1 MSPPPGQPTTAPVQ
15 PPPVVTPPATE
26 QVLRRIGSQP
36 GIGPLRQSVAA
47 LLQEYPSAAAVRV
60 RFTVFL
66 EQGAGDLSALPSAY
80 RGSLSGPGSI
90 TLEIAITK
98 EGELGK
104 AEVEQ
109 AIEQLPNIPRGEYG
123 AELTLQVQKTEAG
136 GA

>member
-1 MSPPPGQPTTAPVQ
+1 
-15 PPPVVTPPATE
+15 
-26 QVLRRIGSQP
+26 LRRIGSQP

-66 EQGAGDLSALPSAY
+66 EQSAGDLSALPSAY

-109 AIEQLPNIPRGEYG
+109 AIEQLPNIPRAEYG